1 MKLRFITG
9 GVKVLALVALIVFV
23 SPPGWAQQITAAITG
38 KVTDSSG
45 APVPNAKVTATDT
58 QRGAVWPTETN
69 TDGVYNLPRLPA
81 GTYNVRVQEQ
91 GFETVQRLG
100 ILLVLNQTAR
110 LDFQLRVSTVKES
123 ITVTAAQPLLQAS
136 STQLNTVIN
145 AQTNEA
151 LPLATRNFV
160 QLTLLSPGS
169 ITPDPS
175 EFTGAESIVDSGRP
189 YVNGNREQN
198 DNFLLDGI
206 DNNYPQGNYVGYTPS
221 VDAIQEFSM
230 ITEDAPAEYGNFMG
244 GVISASIKAGT
255 NQFHGDAFEFFRNNA
270 LNANSWSNDWNNLPT
285 PLLRWNEFGGAV
297 GGPID
302 RNKLF
307 FFADYQGSRYD
318 QPATSSPFT
327 VLTPAE
333 RSGDFSQLLS
343 EGIQLHYPETST
355 PIPDNVLPASL
366 LSSPALAIMRSS
378 LYPQPANGNLVNN
391 AVNTT
396 HSYTDQDQGDVRIDW
411 NASDKDHVF
420 GRYSDASV
428 NSPTTNSIPLL
439 YNSSEQ
445 YEVHS
450 GVLDY
455 THIIGPSLVNDLR
468 FGVNYIPGITGYV
481 TGRGISAQSVGIPDV
496 PTNILP
502 AFNFTSGN
510 LSSESVGFG
519 NSDTAE
525 TQSDSVIQAG
535 DTVVLTKGTHTMHM
549 GFQVYRD
556 RINIFYSGNEGI
568 AGQFCFS
575 GQYTGAA
582 EADFMAGLPSQVQG
596 GISGGTWGQRSSI
609 LAGFFEDDW
618 RVRKD
623 LTLNMGLRY
632 ENTTPL
638 VEVDNRQANFGLVNG
653 QEYLAGQRCPY
664 SNCRAL
670 YNDYNGLANYQP
682 RIGIAWTP
690 WKDTAVRAAFTTSTF
705 MEGMGSNL
713 RLTLNP
719 PFATAHDISYTPS
732 ETPSTLSQGYTV
744 FGAPDPAT
752 EFIGASLR
760 LWDPNVRPAV
770 SNEWNLTVEHQL
782 GNSMTLQAGYVG
794 EVNNHLVVPIW
805 ASQEILNSNGTVSP
819 SFYLSGNPTL
829 QEEIG
834 SAKLTS
840 STANGNYN
848 ALQVAS
854 QKRLG
859 NGLQFEADYTYSK
872 CMTNAVGYY
881 GSGGEVS
888 TPDVYWPNAYDGESQ
903 WGPCFFDATHAFN
916 GFVIYNLPFGRSHQ
930 LGKNWNGFLNALA
943 GDWRVS
949 AIPSFH
955 TGFPLTIANFEDSS
969 QTHSPQPRANCI
981 APGKVFGTLDA
992 PTGGYQWF
1000 DPDSYVAPSL
1010 GTFGNCGVGT
1020 VRGPGLSTIDLSVS
1034 KTFRIT
1040 ERQSLEF
1047 RVEAINFT
1055 NTPILNA
1062 PNTTVPAGP
1071 VSVGD
1076 FGNGNFGQII
1086 SSQGARNIQFA
1097 LKYHF

>member
-9 GVKVLALVALIVFV
+9 GVKVVALVALIVSV

-91 GFETVQRLG
+91 GFETVRRLG

-110 LDFQLRVSTVKES
+110 LDFQLRVSMVKES
-123 ITVTAAQPLLQAS
+123 VTVTAAQPLLQAS

-255 NQFHGDAFEFFRNNA
+255 NQFHGDALEFFRNNA

-378 LYPQPANGNLVNN
+378 LYPQPVNGNLVNN

-396 HSYTDQDQGDVRIDW
+396 HSYTDQDQGDLRIDW
-411 NASDKDHVF
+411 NASDEDHVF

-428 NSPTTNSIPLL
+428 NSPTTNSMPLL

-445 YEVHS
+445 YGVRS

-502 AFNFTSGN
+502 AFDFTSGN
-510 LSSESVGFG
+510 LSSEGVGFG

-596 GISGGTWGQRSSI
+596 GINGGTWGQRSAI

-638 VEVDNRQANFGLVNG
+638 VEVDNRQANFGLING
-653 QEYLAGQRCPY
+653 QEYLAGQPCPY
-664 SNCRAL
+664 SNCGAL

-690 WKDTAVRAAFTTSTF
+690 WKDTAIRAAFTTSTF

-744 FGAPDPAT
+744 FGAPNSAT
-752 EFIGASLR
+752 EFTGASLR

-770 SNEWNLTVEHQL
+770 SNEWNLTVEHQI

-794 EVNNHLVVPIW
+794 EANNHLVVPIW

-819 SFYLSGNPTL
+819 SFYLSGNPAL

-848 ALQVAS
+848 ALQVAF

-1000 DPDSYVAPSL
+1000 DPNSYVAPPL

-1020 VRGPGLSTIDLSVS
+1020 VRSPGLSTIDLSVS

-1071 VSVGD
+1071 VSVGN

-1086 SSQGARNIQFA
+1086 SSQGERNIQFA